1 VQTTQSV
8 LPAISSAI
16 SAISNAQQL
25 SQFGS
30 SLFIMLNA
38 QQFIKAMV
46 LVGDIGNKYVVTFLQ
61 AGVNLDLDPVP
72 YEYLPEVKVG
82 KQVIESK

>member
-1 VQTTQSV
+1 
-8 LPAISSAI
+8 
-16 SAISNAQQL
+16 
-25 SQFGS
+25 
-30 SLFIMLNA
+30 MLNA